1 MRNGGTL
8 GAFLTGRELIGGPVH
23 AQEFSSDWP
32 AVLDDM
38 LEFIALTQLSLGR
51 RRAARVKVSL
61 SRERVAADAL
71 QPHVDRFRSRL
82 AHQMPGARLE
92 LIAAHHSAHR
102 VEITFGS

>member
-1 MRNGGTL
+1 M
-8 GAFLTGRELIGGPVH
+8 H

-51 RRAARVKVSL
+51 SRAARVKVSL

-82 AHQMPGARLE
+82 AHQMPGTRLE
-92 LIAAHHSAHR
+92 LVAVHLAAHR
-102 VEITFGS
+102 VEVHFGI

>member
-1 MRNGGTL
+1 M
-8 GAFLTGRELIGGPVH
+8 H

-51 RRAARVKVSL
+51 GRAARVKVSL

-71 QPHVDRFRSRL
+71 QPHVGRFRDRL
-82 AHQMPGARLE
+82 AQQLPGFRLE
-92 LIAAHHSAHR
+92 LVAGHHSAHR
-102 VEITFGS
+102 VEVHFKS

>member
-1 MRNGGTL
+1 M
-8 GAFLTGRELIGGPVH
+8 H

-51 RRAARVKVSL
+51 GRAARVKVSL

-71 QPHVDRFRSRL
+71 QPHVGRFRDRL
-82 AHQMPGARLE
+82 AQQMPGTRLE
-92 LIAAHHSAHR
+92 LVAGHHSAHR
-102 VEITFGS
+102 VEVHFKS

>member
-1 MRNGGTL
+1 M
-8 GAFLTGRELIGGPVH
+8 H

-51 RRAARVKVSL
+51 GRSARVKVTV

-71 QPHVDRFRSRL
+71 QPHVGRFRDRL
-82 AHQMPGARLE
+82 GRQLPGTRIE
-92 LIAAHHSAHR
+92 LIAGHHSAHR
-102 VEITFGS
+102 VEVHFGS

>member
-1 MRNGGTL
+1 M
-8 GAFLTGRELIGGPVH
+8 H

-51 RRAARVKVSL
+51 DRAARVKVSL

-71 QPHVDRFRSRL
+71 QPHVDCFRSRL
-82 AHQMPGARLE
+82 AHQMPGTRLE
-92 LIAAHHSAHR
+92 LVAVDLAAHR
-102 VEITFGS
+102 VEVHFGN

>member
-1 MRNGGTL
+1 M
-8 GAFLTGRELIGGPVH
+8 H

-51 RRAARVKVSL
+51 SRSAWVKVTL

-71 QPHVDRFRSRL
+71 QPHVGRFRDRL
-82 AHQMPGARLE
+82 VQQLPGTRIE
-92 LIAAHHSAHR
+92 LIAGHQSAHR
-102 VEITFGS
+102 VEIYFGS